1 MRVRQIGTFVF
12 DADTNIVVDA
22 NNQDVPGIGFR
33 VNDLYDPQ
41 PFSVEIAFQRTT
53 REQALNAVSTLAR
66 ELHSYAQRRQ
76 DGRFAVAG
84 GAVVWVEDATGGATL
99 RSYLRDGSVT
109 LLSVEAISTGV
120 LARVR
125 VTGSLINPFLDYTS
139 MQNTLTSLLPYERRV
154 VALSN
159 LSDAY
164 LYKHVFS
171 ILTNSNNSMSGLYN
185 ALLAIEELESA
196 TGTSRIQAINPATVT
211 SGITTNNWNAGWAT
225 LTRAQ
230 FTSATS
236 GTITYTI
243 PTSVPHDIYRLFIEI
258 FCPTTPPTNARY
270 LVSWDEQPQIAET
283 VVGDRSW
290 YTPALFVRKDVV
302 VTQILLNIQNV
313 PTNTLVMPLVLV
325 PTDGVSVWNVIAQPT
340 LSYFHV
346 LDLQSAAFRP
356 FRVDPSGTVYGAPGF
371 ISSRYIAVFN
381 GVMSTTI
388 TSASATLNISSRR
401 IEPAAFA

>member
-33 VNDLYDPQ
+33 VNGLFDPQ
-41 PFSVEIAFQRTT
+41 PFSVEIAFRRAT
-53 REQALNAVSTLAR
+53 RQQALDAVNTLAR

-76 DGRFAVAG
+76 DGRLAVAG
-84 GAVVWVEDATGGATL
+84 GVLVVVEDAASSASL

-125 VTGSLINPFLDYTS
+125 VTGTLINPFLDYTS
-139 MQNTLTSLLPYERRV
+139 TQTTLTSLLPYERRV
-154 VALSN
+154 VTLSN

-164 LYKHVFS
+164 LYKSIFVF
-171 ILTNSNNSMSGLYN
+171 LTNNIMSGLYN
-185 ALLAIEELESA
+185 ALLAFEELESA

-211 SGITTNNWNAGWAT
+211 GGITTNDWNAGWAT

-243 PTSVPHDIYRLFIEI
+243 PTSVPHDVYRLFIEI
-258 FCPTTPPTNARY
+258 FCPTTPSTNARY

-283 VVGDRSW
+283 IVGDRSW

-325 PTDGVSVWNVIAQPT
+325 PVDGVSVWNVIAQPT
-340 LSYFHV
+340 LDYFHI

-388 TSASATLNISSRR
+388 TSASATLIIRSRR

>member
-1 MRVRQIGTFVF
+1 MRIRQIGTIVF
-12 DADTNIVVDA
+12 NADTNVVVDA
-22 NNQDVPGIGFR
+22 TNQDAPGIGFR

-41 PFSVEIAFQRTT
+41 PFSVEIAFRRAT
-53 REQALNAVSTLAR
+53 REQALNAVNTLAR

-76 DGRFAVAG
+76 DDHLAIAG
-84 GAVVWVEDATGGATL
+84 GALVVAEDATGGATL

-125 VTGSLINPFLDYTS
+125 VTGSLVAPFLDYTS
-139 MQNTLTSLLPYERRV
+139 TQNVLTSLLPYERRI
-154 VALSN
+154 VALSG

-164 LYKHVFS
+164 LYKNTLGFFFY
-171 ILTNSNNSMSGLYN
+171 NMSGLYN

-196 TGTSRIQAINPATVT
+196 TGTSRIQAINPTTVT
-211 SGITTNNWNAGWAT
+211 GGITTNDWNAGWAT

-243 PTSVPHDIYRLFIEI
+243 PTSVPHNVYRLFIEI
-258 FCPTTPPTNARY
+258 FCPTTPSTNARY

-283 VVGDRSW
+283 IVGDRSW

-340 LSYFHV
+340 LGYFHI

-356 FRVDPSGTVYGAPGF
+356 FRVDSSGTVYGAPGF

-388 TSASATLNISSRR
+388 TSASATLIISSRR
-401 IEPAAFA
+401 IEPASFA